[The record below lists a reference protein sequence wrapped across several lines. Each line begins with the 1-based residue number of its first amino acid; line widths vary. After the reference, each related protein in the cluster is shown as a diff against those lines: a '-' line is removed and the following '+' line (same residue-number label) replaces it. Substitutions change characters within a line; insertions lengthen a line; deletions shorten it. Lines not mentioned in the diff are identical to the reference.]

1 MKNKNKMEITQQ
13 ILQRE
18 IYKMEMKK
26 SLKKKGNLKKLDSF
40 SL

>member
-26 SLKKKGNLKKLDSF
+26 ILEKKAI
-40 SL
+40 